1 MSKLWDKDY
10 KIDTLLE
17 EYTVGKDYLLDQDL
31 VIPDCFGSLAQ
42 ARMLLKVGI
51 LTPLEEEALHRE
63 LVNIIEDAR
72 KGLFRIR
79 QEDEDCHTA
88 IENRLVERLGE
99 IGKKIHTGRSRN
111 DQVLTALRIY
121 GREQL
126 LEIFEK
132 TLALICTLLNSAKIY
147 QNVPMPGRTHTQLA
161 MPSSL
166 GLWFSAFGEELLDA
180 LELLQRIYELWN
192 RCPLGSAASYGTP
205 LPLDREYTSE
215 LLGFSSVQNNVLA
228 ANNSRGKLEAMILE
242 GLDQIGITLSKLS
255 TDLILFSLPEIGY
268 FSLPREFCTGSSI
281 MPQKQNP
288 DGLELTRAKAAV
300 LGSYALMV
308 KSIIRS
314 LPSGYNRDFQ
324 ETKEPFLRGL
334 SLCLQMVQV
343 TNLLVQNLKVNE
355 EALRKGFTPDIFATD
370 AVYEQVQRGI
380 PFREA
385 YKKVGKSLD
394 SLTQKDP
401 DSALSLRTST
411 GTPGNLRLDVPRK
424 RMKTLGT
431 FTETQKASISRA
443 LERLATVSA
452 VE

>member
-1 MSKLWDKDY
+1 VSKLWDKDY

-31 VIPDCFGSLAQ
+31 VIPDCFGSIAQ
-42 ARMLLKVGI
+42 ARMLRKVGI
-51 LTPLEEEALHRE
+51 LTPREEEALHRE
-63 LVNIIEDAR
+63 LVNILEDAR

-121 GREQL
+121 GRERL
-126 LEIFEK
+126 LDIFAE
-132 TLALICTLLNSAKIY
+132 TLALIRTLLNSAETY
-147 QNVPMPGRTHTQLA
+147 QKVPMPGRTHTQLA
-161 MPSSL
+161 MPSSI
-166 GLWFSAFGEELLDA
+166 GLWFSAFGEELLDS

-205 LPLDREYTSE
+205 LPLDREYVSD

-268 FSLPREFCTGSSI
+268 FSLPRELCTGSSI

-300 LGSYALMV
+300 LGSYTVMI

-343 TNLLVQNLKVNE
+343 MNLLIQNLKVNE

-370 AVYEQVQRGI
+370 AVYELVQRGM

-394 SLTQKDP
+394 SLRERDP
-401 DSALSLRTST
+401 DSALSQRTST
-411 GTPGNLRLDVPRK
+411 GTPGNLRLDVPQK

-431 FTETQKASISRA
+431 FTETQKASISQA
-443 LERLATVSA
+443 LERLITVES

>member
-42 ARMLLKVGI
+42 ARMLRKVGI

>member
-1 MSKLWDKDY
+1 
-10 KIDTLLE
+10 
-17 EYTVGKDYLLDQDL
+17 
-31 VIPDCFGSLAQ
+31 
-42 ARMLLKVGI
+42 
-51 LTPLEEEALHRE
+51 
-63 LVNIIEDAR
+63 
-72 KGLFRIR
+72 
-79 QEDEDCHTA
+79 
-88 IENRLVERLGE
+88 
-99 IGKKIHTGRSRN
+99 
-111 DQVLTALRIY
+111 Y

>member
-126 LEIFEK
+126 LDIFEK
-132 TLALICTLLNSAKIY
+132 TLALTCTLLNSAKIY